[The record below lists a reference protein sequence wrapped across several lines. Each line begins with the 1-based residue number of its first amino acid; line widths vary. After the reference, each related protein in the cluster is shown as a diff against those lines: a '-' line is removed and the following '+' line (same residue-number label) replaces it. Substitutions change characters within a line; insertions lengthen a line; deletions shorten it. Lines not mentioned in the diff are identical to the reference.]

1 MTKQRWLFVTILVMS
16 ILVAILLPLFLGV
29 RDFNIIGTLFTLVWF
44 VYVVVLFLQT
54 FLVAGRRMRKALK
67 EDKESGKWGY
77 A

>member
-16 ILVAILLPLFLGV
+16 ILVGILLPLFLGV
-29 RDFNIIGTLFTLVWF
+29 RDFNILGTLFTLVWF

-54 FLVAGRRMRKALK
+54 FLVAGRRMRKELK